1 MGVAMAI
8 DDQHTDGLIEGRHE
22 GVPELRALRRRL
34 LLAACQGQARRIMAL
49 DPDFV
54 DWPLSDVEV
63 LDALA
68 LWGRR
73 GGRLEL
79 LSPSYEQAHRQH
91 ARFMQ
96 WRLKWDHLLRI
107 ADFDP
112 GEAGPDWPTSLLVV
126 VGGEASG
133 ALRVLDFDHGR
144 ALFSRAATERQAA
157 VELFDAIAQRSS
169 PAWPSS
175 TLGL

>member
-1 MGVAMAI
+1 MA
-8 DDQHTDGLIEGRHE
+8 DDVPIAGELIEGRHE
-22 GVPELRALRRRL
+22 GVPELRSLRRRM
-34 LLAACQGQARRIMAL
+34 LLAACQGKARRVMAL

-54 DWPLSDVEV
+54 DWPLSDADV
-63 LDALA
+63 LDAMTQ
-68 LWGRR
+68 WGRL

-79 LSPSYEQAHRQH
+79 LSPSYTQAHRQH
-91 ARFMQ
+91 ARFIQ

-112 GEAGPDWPTSLLVV
+112 GEAGPEWPTSLLVV
-126 VGGEASG
+126 VGGETSG
-133 ALRVLDFDHGR
+133 VLRVLDFDRGR
-144 ALFSRAATERQAA
+144 AVFSRSATERQAA

-169 PAWPSS
+169 PAWPLS